1 MQTAGEKTLSGENAF
16 KLYDTYGFP
25 LDLTQEILE
34 EKGFSIDEDGFKKA
48 MEIQKKKAHDAHKA
62 TNYMGAD
69 ATVYDEIDPSIT
81 TEFTGYDSLTA
92 SSKITVLTT
101 ETELVEA
108 LSDGEV
114 GHDHRG
120 EDAVLCDDGVVSRE
134 IRARSAPPPVSFRWK
149 RPSSCVVVRSAI
161 SAR

>member
-1 MQTAGEKTLSGENAF
+1 
-16 KLYDTYGFP
+16 
-25 LDLTQEILE
+25 
-34 EKGFSIDEDGFKKA
+34 

-101 ETELVEA
+101 ETELV
-108 LSDGEV
+108 DGAFRR
-114 GHDHRG
+114 RG
-120 EDAVLCDDGVVSRE
+120 SGTIIVEKTPFYATMGGAAGR
-134 IRARSAPPPVSFRWK
+134 
-149 RPSSCVVVRSAI
+149 
-161 SAR
+161 

>member
-1 MQTAGEKTLSGENAF
+1 
-16 KLYDTYGFP
+16 
-25 LDLTQEILE
+25 
-34 EKGFSIDEDGFKKA
+34 
-48 MEIQKKKAHDAHKA
+48 
-62 TNYMGAD
+62 MGAD

-92 SSKITVLTT
+92 SSKITVLAT

-114 GHDHRG
+114 GTIIVEKTPFYATMGGQQGDKG
-120 EDAVLCDDGVVSRE
+120 E
-134 IRARSAPPPVSFRWK
+134 IRTASVSFRWK

>member
-114 GHDHRG
+114 GTDHRG
-120 EDAVLCDDGVVSRE
+120 EGRRSMRRWVVSRE

>member
-1 MQTAGEKTLSGENAF
+1 
-16 KLYDTYGFP
+16 
-25 LDLTQEILE
+25 
-34 EKGFSIDEDGFKKA
+34 
-48 MEIQKKKAHDAHKA
+48 
-62 TNYMGAD
+62 MGAD

-114 GHDHRG
+114 GTIIVEKTPFYATMG
-120 EDAVLCDDGVVSRE
+120 GQQE